1 MKFYDNQGN
10 SFDKRGKAI
19 ASNVKNMVL
28 GFVDKFKKG
37 DKETTNGFSTSEIPS
52 SDIDKE
58 KYTIIGVDTGIS
70 DDSEDVEDNNK
81 SSEADDEE
89 KCSTCDKDDCHLSEL
104 TYEKDHESPDDVK
117 EKVEKAFLKMES
129 REDTPKTLHIE
140 NDGRNL
146 ILRDT
151 EGNIVEKSKIDDRL
165 KIKRDDLEIKA

>member
-1 MKFYDNQGN
+1 MKFYDNKGN

-28 GFVDKFKKG
+28 DFVDRFKKD
-37 DKETTNGFSTSEIPS
+37 DKETTNGSSTSEIPS

-58 KYTIIGVDTGIS
+58 KYTIIGVDTGIL
-70 DDSEDVEDNNK
+70 DDSEDVEDNNE
-81 SSEADDEE
+81 SSEAEYKE
-89 KCSTCDKDDCHLSEL
+89 KCS
-104 TYEKDHESPDDVK
+104 VK

-146 ILRDT
+146 VLRDA
-151 EGNIVEKSKIDDRL
+151 EGNILEKSEIDDRL
-165 KIKRDDLEIKA
+165 KIKRDDLEIKV

>member
-10 SFDKRGKAI
+10 TFDKHEKAM

-28 GFVDKFKKG
+28 GFVDRFKKG
-37 DKETTNGFSTSEIPS
+37 NKETTNGSSTPEASS

-58 KYTIIGVDTGIS
+58 KYTIVGVDTGIS
-70 DDSEDVEDNNK
+70 DDSEDNNK

-146 ILRDT
+146 VLRDA
-151 EGNIVEKSKIDDRL
+151 EGNVVEKSKIDDRL

>member
-10 SFDKRGKAI
+10 TFDKHEKAM

-28 GFVDKFKKG
+28 GFVDRFKKG
-37 DKETTNGFSTSEIPS
+37 NKETTNGSSTPESSS

-58 KYTIIGVDTGIS
+58 KYTIVGVDIGIS
-70 DDSEDVEDNNK
+70 DDSEDGEDNN
-81 SSEADDEE
+81 EE
-89 KCSTCDKDDCHLSEL
+89 KCSTCDKDDYHLSEL
-104 TYEKDHESPDDVK
+104 TYEKDHESSDDVK

-146 ILRDT
+146 VLRDSK
-151 EGNIVEKSKIDDRL
+151 GNVIEKSKIDDRL